1 MAFNATLSITSSS
14 GKAQTSLKVLEMD
27 FGFTQNVDNTGKPTG
42 RPLISNINMVV
53 ESTSDTQVADW
64 MVSFGATKDGKIE
77 IELRNNVKKTIKFS
91 KAYCI
96 QYHESFNHQ
105 GEESP
110 MHISF
115 TISPEELELDDN
127 IFISNI

>member
-1 MAFNATLSITSSS
+1 MAFNAILSILDSS
-14 GKAQTSLKVLEMD
+14 GQAQTSLKVLEMD
-27 FGFTQNVDNTGKPTG
+27 FGFVQNTDNTGKPTG
-42 RPLISNINMVV
+42 RPLINNINMVV
-53 ESTSDTQVADW
+53 ESTNDTQIADW
-64 MVSFGATKDGKIE
+64 MVSFGGVKDGKIE
-77 IELRNNVKKTIKFS
+77 INLRNNVKKSVKF
-91 KAYCI
+91 KDAYCI

-115 TISPEELELDDN
+115 TISPAEIELDDN

>member
-1 MAFNATLSITSSS
+1 MAFNATLSITSAS

-27 FGFTQNVDNTGKPTG
+27 FGFSQNIDNTGKPTG
-42 RPLISNINMVV
+42 RPLINNINMVV
-53 ESTSDTQVADW
+53 ESTSDTQIADW

-77 IELRNNVKKTIKFS
+77 LELRNNVKKTLVFK

-105 GEESP
+105 GGESP

-115 TISPEELELDDN
+115 TISPEEVELDDS
-127 IFISNI
+127 IYISNI